1 MTSAWRIGSAV
12 VALLAVNCNWEQC
25 DLESVEFQLPAP
37 GDAVEIRIEAC
48 TDRRDGGARLTM
60 EISAHGKP
68 TAPLGLVV
76 DGIQLRP
83 EVGMRWVADGAFSDL
98 ASDADC
104 APGKVITL
112 RRLDADPAIEYRG
125 SISVDMTAPR
135 RRSCTVMISVSPL

>member
-1 MTSAWRIGSAV
+1 
-12 VALLAVNCNWEQC
+12 
-25 DLESVEFQLPAP
+25 
-37 GDAVEIRIEAC
+37 
-48 TDRRDGGARLTM
+48 M
-60 EISAHGKP
+60 EISDHGKP
-68 TAPLGLVV
+68 TAPLGLLV

>member
-1 MTSAWRIGSAV
+1 MTSAWRIGSAM

-25 DLESVEFQLPAP
+25 DLEWWNSSFRHLGTLSRSGSKPAP
-37 GDAVEIRIEAC
+37 I
-48 TDRRDGGARLTM
+48 GGM
-60 EISAHGKP
+60 EVFASPWKYKAHGKP

-104 APGKVITL
+104 A
-112 RRLDADPAIEYRG
+112 RAR
-125 SISVDMTAPR
+125 
-135 RRSCTVMISVSPL
+135 